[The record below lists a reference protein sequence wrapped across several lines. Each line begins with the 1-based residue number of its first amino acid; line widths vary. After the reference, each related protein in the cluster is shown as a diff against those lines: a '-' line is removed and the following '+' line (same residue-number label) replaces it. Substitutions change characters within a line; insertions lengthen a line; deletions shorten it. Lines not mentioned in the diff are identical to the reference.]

1 MGILIGVAVTVAL
14 YLWRTSRPHVAIVG
28 RLPGTQIYRNVAR
41 HKVETCPHVLAV
53 RVDESL
59 HFANTQFL
67 EDLVLSL
74 VADNPDIRAFVLIGT
89 AINFIDA
96 SALETLED
104 LAERLHDAGVEMH
117 FAAIKGPVMDR
128 LKAVGFVDTIGRD
141 HFHLHTHDA
150 MRALG
155 CVRDEAD
162 ELSRQPTH
170 PMEVPA

>member
-1 MGILIGVAVTVAL
+1 
-14 YLWRTSRPHVAIVG
+14 SRPHVAIVG

-41 HKVETCPHVLAV
+41 HRVETCGHVLAV

-59 HFANTQFL
+59 YFANTQFL

-74 VADNPDIRAFVLIGT
+74 VAQRPEVRAFLLIGT

-104 LAERLHDAGVEMH
+104 LAERLRDAGVEMH

-128 LKAVGFVDTIGRD
+128 LQAVGFVDAIGRD

-155 CVRDEAD
+155 CVSDEEEPA
-162 ELSRQPTH
+162 
-170 PMEVPA
+170 VPVLTPQRKGALT